1 MNTTKF
7 KSTVTKGNNR
17 GAGFI
22 RIPLQLRDN
31 FSIGDQYKVSIV
43 SKIEYYS
50 KIRDYRGK
58 GIFVP
63 TQINIKTKLYKK
75 EVKVKLKKIDGFYTK
90 VGSEGRIYIPNS
102 YNLKR
107 SDIISISATIKGK
120 EIIKYPKIYLRE
132 KGTSKE
138 FIFYLNPILHNEE
151 VIIKVNEIFPK
162 NKLTHSNKLFNLL
175 LKDFDF
181 AEIDKNK
188 IIIFYGNRVPIIINN
203 NMDISNLAYYLGCYF
218 ADGTKKGNH
227 WGICASTFELAN
239 YFIKNHNKIISDSN
253 IIFSLTCTKYH
264 FDNIEKLRDDL
275 INIWSNNINSNI
287 KIRRVRI
294 IKTHAKHSPNRG
306 PYGTLSMNEP
316 RQLTQI
322 YYNRLLKYLFDKTMK
337 ESNKELATDFIC
349 GTMEGDGCVNSKTH
363 SHILISTNAEEIK
376 ILKKICDNSYLK
388 SGIRAWE
395 GSKNRVDLLIGSL
408 EIIKNISILK
418 DKLFKYYPKRRKIL
432 KERLANT
439 GCSRFLLGK
448 TKKTSNW
455 LIGQLNNY
463 GILDGK
469 GNLTKFGTK
478 IKKDLKSFLSD

>member
-1 MNTTKF
+1 
-7 KSTVTKGNNR
+7 
-17 GAGFI
+17 
-22 RIPLQLRDN
+22 
-31 FSIGDQYKVSIV
+31 
-43 SKIEYYS
+43 
-50 KIRDYRGK
+50 
-58 GIFVP
+58 
-63 TQINIKTKLYKK
+63 
-75 EVKVKLKKIDGFYTK
+75 
-90 VGSEGRIYIPNS
+90 
-102 YNLKR
+102 
-107 SDIISISATIKGK
+107 
-120 EIIKYPKIYLRE
+120 
-132 KGTSKE
+132 
-138 FIFYLNPILHNEE
+138 
-151 VIIKVNEIFPK
+151 
-162 NKLTHSNKLFNLL
+162 
-175 LKDFDF
+175 
-181 AEIDKNK
+181 
-188 IIIFYGNRVPIIINN
+188 
-203 NMDISNLAYYLGCYF
+203 
-218 ADGTKKGNH
+218 
-227 WGICASTFELAN
+227 
-239 YFIKNHNKIISDSN
+239 
-253 IIFSLTCTKYH
+253 
-264 FDNIEKLRDDL
+264 
-275 INIWSNNINSNI
+275 
-287 KIRRVRI
+287 
-294 IKTHAKHSPNRG
+294 
-306 PYGTLSMNEP
+306 MNEP